1 MNFEIALNSINS
13 WVAETKSQSLSPWE
27 KEIFRHSWDGD
38 KYDDMN
44 ISGYSIDYIRKVLAP
59 KLWKL
64 LSEVIGETVTKKNL
78 KMVIASALEKRNSQK
93 FSYRLKLTIFYQ
105 HDHSHV
111 DENTVNNVVGG
122 NYYKNLSLSL
132 RYEDV
137 EFDCIDRRLENC
149 VNRSAGINDN
159 GVNSIR
165 ESYTTKLGN
174 GTLLV
179 INVPVDQ
186 KIDKIMT

>member
-1 MNFEIALNSINS
+1 MNFEIALSSINS

-27 KEIFRHSWDGD
+27 REIFRHSWDGD

-44 ISGYSIDYIRKVLAP
+44 ISGYSVDYIRKILAP

-93 FSYRLKLTIFYQ
+93 FSYRLKLTISYRN
-105 HDHSHV
+105 DTSNV
-111 DENTVNNVVGG
+111 DESSVHKVTG
-122 NYYKNLSLSL
+122 NYYKSLSLSL
-132 RYEDV
+132 QYEDV

-174 GTLLV
+174 GTAIV